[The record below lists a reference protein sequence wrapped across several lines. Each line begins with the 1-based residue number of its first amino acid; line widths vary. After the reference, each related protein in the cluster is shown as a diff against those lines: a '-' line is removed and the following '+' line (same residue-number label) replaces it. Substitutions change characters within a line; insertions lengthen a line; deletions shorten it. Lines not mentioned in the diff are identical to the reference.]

1 MLLHTVVGKGGE
13 DSTMQPTTASDL
25 LQQFTS
31 LTASFS
37 QLGMRLSQTAGAL
50 QDPGLPPSASL
61 LAELAASR
69 RDFTDLCTNA
79 LALAEGLAV
88 APLPLPAEL
97 ASLVDLRPLLQ
108 RVIEAEQKRA
118 AIESLHQHALLT
130 LDRVLAIT
138 RRDGS
143 DFPPLLDCQG
153 RARELHSAITEVS
166 WPQVHPAAE
175 ALVAGEHPFAQL
187 LMLVEGQEELDDD
200 QWALLQDVVEQ
211 TFGKPLSIAISRGRL
226 VIPPEYSSATLS
238 KPQPTIVISQERLGI
253 PPVVS
258 LFPVESPVTET
269 GADGEAS
276 VLVTQL
282 QAAPAPGL
290 ELSTVAEDV
299 LPFAEETVTQN
310 GAAVS
315 PPEEM
320 ETPNGTATPTS
331 FLPEGS
337 SEDTKVAV
345 QEEKKEQQEGA
356 EVQPA
361 LYHFGPETAAQEI
374 VASVLRKK
382 IEERPAILRDLMWRL
397 IQEEKVIL
405 AFHMARSLES
415 LSPELQPCL
424 PSWLMRSVVLG
435 RHVRHANGE
444 IARLLEEDFGKFNS
458 ECFTTSYEEWNVA
471 VRFLVA
477 AAALQPALLA
487 PDTGA
492 SSLLHALLGE
502 AGLPQF
508 SAYCRLIA
516 DYGER
521 RQPLD
526 PNTFKKGRGQAAWQA
541 DLDTLKQAVESW
553 CARAARTTMVFPPAT
568 KVWRRWQEPKGLIH
582 SLLLPIRQNDAS
594 KLQAAKRAVE
604 QLLDDAQFKREVDY
618 TDRKVLGR
626 LLGEDI
632 PARALEPIRGQVREA
647 VGFTRRWI
655 ELQESRPD
663 QSQSKGAPQEQVE
676 QLRQQVGSCQEAV
689 LEELNSLR
697 RREPSV
703 LIGSAVSCCR
713 RVVENIRTLC
723 DSQASFPTEEP
734 QPKPFLYTDLL
745 RIPSLPINEQ
755 WELVVPDHRP
765 VVDGILELVAKP

>member
-1 MLLHTVVGKGGE
+1 
-13 DSTMQPTTASDL
+13 MQPTIASEL
-25 LQQFTS
+25 LLQFTS
-31 LTASFS
+31 LTTSFS
-37 QLGMRLSQTAGAL
+37 QLGVRLSQAASAL
-50 QDPGLPPSASL
+50 QDLGLPPSASL
-61 LAELAASR
+61 LADLTVAR
-69 RDFTDLCTNA
+69 RDFTDLCANV

-88 APLPLPAEL
+88 TPLPLPAEL
-97 ASLVDLRPLLQ
+97 ASLIDLRPLLQ
-108 RVIEAEQKRA
+108 RVVEAEQQRA
-118 AIESLHQHALLT
+118 AVESLHQQALLA
-130 LDRVLAIT
+130 LDRVVAIT

-143 DFPPLLDCQG
+143 DFPPLRECRE
-153 RARELHSAITEVS
+153 RAQELHSAITEAS
-166 WPQVHPAAE
+166 WPQVHPGAE
-175 ALVAGEHPFAQL
+175 ALATGKHPFAQL

-211 TFGKPLSIAISRGRL
+211 TFGKSLSIAASRGRL
-226 VIPPEYSSATLS
+226 VISPEYSSAALA
-238 KPQPTIVISQERLGI
+238 KPRPAIVISPERLSV
-253 PPVVS
+253 PLVAS
-258 LFPVESPVTET
+258 LSAAENPET
-269 GADGEAS
+269 DAGGEAS
-276 VLVTQL
+276 VLVPQP
-282 QAAPAPGL
+282 QAAYTAGV
-290 ELSTVAEDV
+290 ELSLVAEDTP
-299 LPFAEETVTQN
+299 PFLEETVRQN
-310 GAAVS
+310 GATLS
-315 PPEEM
+315 LPEET

-331 FLPEGS
+331 FLSES
-337 SEDTKVAV
+337 AREDTTVTV
-345 QEEKKEQQEGA
+345 QEEKQEKQEDA
-356 EVQPA
+356 AVHPV

-374 VASVLRKK
+374 VAAVLHQQAA
-382 IEERPAILRDLMWRL
+382 ERPAILRDLMWRL
-397 IQEEKVIL
+397 IHEEKVIL

-415 LSPELQPCL
+415 LYPELQPCL

-444 IARLLEEDFGKFNS
+444 IARLLEEDFGKCNL
-458 ECFTTSYEEWNVA
+458 ECFTTSYEEWNTA

-492 SSLLHALLGE
+492 SPLLHSLPDE

-508 SAYCRLIA
+508 SAYRRLLA
-516 DYGER
+516 DYGGR

-526 PNTFKKGRGQAAWQA
+526 PRTFKKGRGQAAWQA
-541 DLDTLKQAVESW
+541 DLDTLKQTVESW
-553 CARAARTTMVFPPAT
+553 CARAARTTLVFSPAT

-582 SLLLPIRQNDAS
+582 SLLLPVRQNDAS
-594 KLQAAKRAVE
+594 KLQAAKRVVE
-604 QLLDDAQFKREVDY
+604 QLLDEAQFKREVDY

-632 PARALEPIRGQVREA
+632 PARALEPIRAQVREA

-676 QLRQQVGSCQEAV
+676 QLRQQVESCQEAV

-713 RVVENIRTLC
+713 RVVENIQTLC
-723 DSQASFPTEEP
+723 DPQAFFPTEEP
-734 QPKPFLYTDLL
+734 LPKPFLYTDLL

-755 WELVVPDHRP
+755 WELVVPNHRP